1 MLLTFC
7 INAFDIHILG
17 KQEEERLLYMNAA
30 HVVAL
35 QVEPRTSSCA
45 TPRNKAV
52 SELLIYSKDSDGP
65 WRVPL
70 IERNL
75 IAFAAW
81 QRYVE
86 GQQ

>member
-1 MLLTFC
+1 MLLTFS

-30 HVVAL
+30 YIVAL
-35 QVEPRTSSCA
+35 QVEPSTS
-45 TPRNKAV
+45 PRHGAAL
-52 SELLIYSKDSDGP
+52 ELLIYSKDSDGP

-75 IAFAAW
+75 VAFAAW
-81 QRYVE
+81 QQYVE
-86 GQQ
+86 GQE

>member
-7 INAFDIHILG
+7 VNAFDIYIRG

-35 QVEPRTSSCA
+35 QVEPCTSQRHGA
-45 TPRNKAV
+45 AP
-52 SELLIYSKDSDGP
+52 ELLIYSKDSDGP

-70 IERNL
+70 IERN
-75 IAFAAW
+75 IVAFTAW
-81 QRYVE
+81 QQYVE
-86 GQQ
+86 GQK

>member
-7 INAFDIHILG
+7 VNAFDIHILG
-17 KQEEERLLYMNAA
+17 TQEEEQLLYMNAA

-35 QVEPRTSSCA
+35 QVEPRTS
-45 TPRNKAV
+45 PRNRAV

-70 IERNL
+70 IERN
-75 IAFAAW
+75 IVAFTAW
-81 QRYVE
+81 QQYVE
-86 GQQ
+86 GQK